1 MRLKQLLEGLGQPQR
16 AVADAVGIS
25 PAALSSI
32 VTRGEWPKRGTEEVR
47 SRLLDCLMACGVSKA
62 AALAALN
69 ETKPGKPGTESM
81 EDDTMLM
88 RKQTLTPQAKRQFSL
103 VRNPFSDDLNGPD
116 DVWLSGD
123 LRYVRETMR
132 DAALRQGTLLA
143 VIGESGSGKTTLRK
157 DLLHRI
163 DADRLPIIII
173 EPYVLASEDNDK
185 QGKTLKSIHLSEAIL
200 ATVAPH
206 AKCMSSPEARFRQVH
221 NVLRDSAKAGNR
233 HCMIIEEAHSLSHA
247 TIKHL
252 KRFLELEHGFSKLL
266 SVILIGQTELRTKL
280 GEADSTVREVV
291 QRCEV
296 VDINP
301 LGNDLPAY
309 VAHKFQRAGVDMAM
323 VIADDALKALADKLS
338 GPRSKGGRAVSLVYP
353 LAVNNALVAS
363 INMAAHIGEARVT
376 ADVINSI

>member
-25 PAALSSI
+25 PAALSAI
-32 VTRGEWPKRGTEEVR
+32 VTRGVWPRRDTEGVKA
-47 SRLLDCLMACGVSKA
+47 RLLDCLTENGASKA

-69 ETKPGKPGTESM
+69 ETKPGKPGTEST
-81 EDDTMLM
+81 EDYTMLM
-88 RKQTLTPQAKRQFSL
+88 RKQTLTPQAKRQFAL

-123 LRYVRETMR
+123 LRYVRETMLSTAR
-132 DAALRQGTLLA
+132 HGGLLA
-143 VIGESGSGKTTLRK
+143 VIGESGSGKSTLRK
-157 DLLHRI
+157 DLENRVQ
-163 DADRLPIIII
+163 ADGLPIVLIQ
-173 EPYVLASEDNDK
+173 PYVLASEDNDK
-185 QGKTLKSIHLSEAIL
+185 QGKALKSIHLAEAIL
-200 ATVAPH
+200 YSVAPH

-221 NVLRDSAKAGNR
+221 QVLRDSARAGNR

-247 TIKHL
+247 TLKHL
-252 KRFLELEHGFSKLL
+252 KRFLELEDGFTRLL

-309 VAHKFQRAGVDMAM
+309 VEHKFARAGVDMAK

-353 LAVNNALVAS
+353 LAVNNALVAA
-363 INMAAHIGEARVT
+363 INMAAHIGEARVS